1 MFQRHKTVSRVVPM
15 GVMSVMKKI
24 HFLPLLLSQQILRL
38 CFLLFINMVLS
49 FCCFQVTIPTR
60 TLFYLGWDF
69 PGYGCLLTSSQTRV
83 WIVVASATLV
93 LIDKRIVI
101 DHLDNW

>member
-1 MFQRHKTVSRVVPM
+1 MFQRHKTVSREVSI
-15 GVMSVMKKI
+15 GVISVMKKI
-24 HFLPLLLSQQILRL
+24 RFLPLLLYQEIQRL

-69 PGYGCLLTSSQTRV
+69 PGYGCLLTSSQTGV
-83 WIVVASATLV
+83 WVVVASATFV

-101 DHLDNW
+101 DHFDNW